1 VQEKYDTIIVGAGIA
16 GLGVAAILAKE
27 AGHKVLVLDRY
38 PSFGGRLLSY
48 GDAPKK
54 NWRVDVG
61 LHMIELGEKSSSTQL
76 NERVGKTVKWGPFS
90 KTVEIWNGEKFINV
104 AELVPM
110 SDDDKMA
117 FHRLLQQIAALSDSD
132 IEQWDNRSWEEWL
145 VEHVPQ
151 PSVRELFTD
160 FGMIMTTIPLAIDM
174 AAGEIL
180 YIARENLIKNQQV
193 LSSSYPLDG
202 MEGLTRGLVDTV
214 EENGGTLRFG
224 CNVQE
229 IVFENKLA
237 VGVCIPSGSHMY
249 PMSYRIPKS
258 EIVYADR
265 IVCALPIYQ
274 LDGIIDFNPD
284 TSPMPKWWLK
294 RITDIRHEITGLI
307 GYMIGLSEPVIDP
320 QKLCFLSALKTK
332 RTGLPF
338 QGFPASNFSPDIAPE
353 GKQVLHTD
361 IVCEHAAA
369 SDKFERSRLL
379 KLMWEDIREMFPG
392 IDAKVEWK
400 IPYYV
405 DGCDGLARKPGLV
418 GNFKPAL
425 TAPGI
430 SNLFFAGDTYIGRG
444 LAANGAARS
453 AMHCADLILKT
464 LNSQ

>member
-1 VQEKYDTIIVGAGIA
+1 MNDKFDTIVVGAGIA

-27 AGHKVLVLDRY
+27 ARHKVLVLDRY

-48 GDAPKK
+48 SDAPQKE
-54 NWRVDVG
+54 WRVDVG
-61 LHMIELGEKSSSTQL
+61 LHMIELGEKSSANEL

-110 SDDDKMA
+110 SDEDKIA
-117 FHRLLQQIAALSDSD
+117 FRELLQQIARLSDQE

-145 VEHVPQ
+145 LEHVPQ

-174 AAGEIL
+174 AAGEVL

-214 EENGGTLRFG
+214 EENGGTLKFG

-229 IVFENKLA
+229 IVFENNKA
-237 VGVCIPSGSHMY
+237 AGVRIPSGNHIY
-249 PMSYRIPKS
+249 PLAYRMPES
-258 EIVYADR
+258 ETVYADR

-274 LDGIIDFNPD
+274 LSNIIDFSPD
-284 TSPMPKWWLK
+284 TSPMPTWWLK
-294 RITDIRHEITGLI
+294 RIVDIQHEITGLI
-307 GYMIGLSEPVIDP
+307 GYIFGLSEPIVDP

-332 RTGLPF
+332 RAGLPF
-338 QGFPASNFSPDIAPE
+338 QGFPASNFSPDIAPA

-361 IVCEHAAA
+361 IVCEHAEA
-369 SDKFERSRLL
+369 SDKFERQRLL
-379 KLMWEDIREMFPG
+379 GLMWEDVQEMFPG
-392 IDAKVEWK
+392 IENKVEWK
-400 IPYYV
+400 IPYFV

-418 GNFKPAL
+418 GNFKPTL

-453 AMHCADLILKT
+453 AMHCADIILK
-464 LNSQ
+464 NSA